1 MLIKQYIKKFILY
14 KNDNMHYTMM
24 TCTKRPCILCMHVCL
39 FQLRENISSGRYS
52 SMIFD
57 RPMQRHIIFQCAKQ
71 VSSYRKHTNKQTHTL
86 YMHIRN
92 IYSNRPKKIYQILE
106 FEFCSTKYQL
116 LPFYLLSAYKTKNFI
131 LKYPLPNYH
140 YYYVLFLIIL
150 GIFVIFT
157 LHYFF
162 YSRS

>member
-92 IYSNRPKKIYQILE
+92 IYSIRPKKNIKFQSLNFVPQNINFYHSTYSQHIKREIL
-106 FEFCSTKYQL
+106 S
-116 LPFYLLSAYKTKNFI
+116 

-140 YYYVLFLIIL
+140 YCYVLFLIIR